1 MRKVRFRQFAHS
13 PKAIFN
19 MTASVAATFL
29 DKVFF
34 RSKLIR
40 KLHFRESALFFVY
53 LLFCGARPG
62 RGIFKLFFNRA
73 ATIKFFYKGM
83 DIFFLYV

>member
-1 MRKVRFRQFAHS
+1 MSVRKVRFRQFAHS

-40 KLHFRESALFFVY
+40 KLHFRDSALFLYIYFSAAPDLVAA
-53 LLFCGARPG
+53 FSN
-62 RGIFKLFFNRA
+62 FF
-73 ATIKFFYKGM
+73 
-83 DIFFLYV
+83 